1 MAFTLN
7 RRLSTLVDSS
17 GQLKT
22 GKIPN
27 DYINGDHI
35 ADNVITTAMLHTGFT
50 LPISS
55 LTSIDTDDVTEGST
69 NLFYTTAR
77 VDSHLSG
84 GTGVTYSSGAISI
97 GQAVATTDSP
107 TFADLTITGNLN
119 ITGDINSYNVTD
131 LDVTDQ
137 TITLGSGQI
146 EANSGGSG
154 IIIDGASASI
164 LWDETN
170 DQFDFDKGINVDSN
184 TLVVDGTNNRV
195 GILQASP
202 AVSLDVGSA
211 TDAFFVPKGT
221 TAQRPTGVDG
231 YFRYNT
237 DDAQFEGYADGEWGA
252 IAGSGGA
259 SAMETNNFTGDG
271 STTAFTLSSS
281 VSSEDN
287 LIVFI
292 EGIYQNK
299 GDYVAS
305 GTTITFDTAPVNGR
319 RIVVQ
324 HIKSSV
330 AGNSTLYTSLTGDG
344 STTAFTLSGA
354 PGHENNTQVFMD
366 GVYQQKDSYIVNG
379 TTLTFDAAPANN
391 AEIEVMSFAQTTIN
405 QPGTNTVS
413 VAELNLSDGTAG
425 QAIVTDGNGTI
436 SFASVGVSGIDSS
449 ADATAITID
458 SSERVGIGE
467 ISPDESLVVNG
478 GVKIKSTNKLSFSNT
493 SDQTYIHAVGS
504 NLLAFGTDSTERMRI
519 DTSGRVGI
527 NRTPSIAN
535 SKLEVG
541 GADNV
546 PLINVEASGVTGG
559 MGIGSTGL
567 QFFHGST
574 ARMRIDSSGNV
585 GIGANNPGSFFAD
598 SYLVVGDGTGTPTA
612 TIYGSS
618 SGGSYLL
625 FADGTSGAAS
635 YAGGIE
641 YNHSSDFLAFF
652 ANGGS
657 AMRIDSN
664 GNLLLGT
671 NTYSTGAF
679 GSAFGMNISATR
691 PQVVLKNETYNTDAY
706 FGLADNL
713 WVGTQDDMSLILATN
728 DSQSMRITSNG
739 AIIAGVDV
747 DISSA
752 SAPSNTTFYSTNG
765 DITVQ
770 ADNGAHYISDLLPGY
785 NRGQFGCMAANGSYM
800 YFAVNGY
807 YAAYLT
813 SSGTLSASDERL
825 KENVTTLTG
834 SLDKI
839 NQLRGVSFNWK
850 NEARGTG
857 NNIGFIAQEVE
868 SVYPELVGD
877 GGLPDVDGESPHKH
891 VNYEK
896 LVPALV
902 EAIKEL
908 STKLES
914 AEARI
919 ETLEN
924 A

>member
-1 MAFTLN
+1 MTTKIKSGVIAAGA
-7 RRLSTLVDSS
+7 VD
-17 GQLKT
+17 
-22 GKIPN
+22 
-27 DYINGDHI
+27 
-35 ADNVITTAMLHTGFT
+35 
-50 LPISS
+50 
-55 LTSIDTDDVTEGST
+55 
-69 NLFYTTAR
+69 
-77 VDSHLSG
+77 
-84 GTGVTYSSGAISI
+84 
-97 GQAVATTDSP
+97 
-107 TFADLTITGNLN
+107 
-119 ITGDINSYNVTD
+119 
-131 LDVTDQ
+131 
-137 TITLGSGQI
+137 
-146 EANSGGSG
+146 
-154 IIIDGASASI
+154 ASALSDNSI
-164 LWDETN
+164 TIAHLN
-170 DQFDFDKGINVDSN
+170 CS
-184 TLVVDGTNNRV
+184 DGTNGQV
-195 GILQASP
+195 LST
-202 AVSLDVGSA
+202 DGSGTLSF
-211 TDAFFVPKGT
+211 TDMTG
-221 TAQRPTGVDG
+221 GVDG
-231 YFRYNT
+231 
-237 DDAQFEGYADGEWGA
+237 
-252 IAGSGGA
+252 
-259 SAMETNNFTGDG
+259 
-271 STTAFTLSSS
+271 
-281 VSSEDN
+281 
-287 LIVFI
+287 IV
-292 EGIYQNK
+292 
-299 GDYVAS
+299 
-305 GTTITFDTAPVNGR
+305 
-319 RIVVQ
+319 
-324 HIKSSV
+324 
-330 AGNSTLYTSLTGDG
+330 
-344 STTAFTLSGA
+344 
-354 PGHENNTQVFMD
+354 
-366 GVYQQKDSYIVNG
+366 
-379 TTLTFDAAPANN
+379 
-391 AEIEVMSFAQTTIN
+391 
-405 QPGTNTVS
+405 
-413 VAELNLSDGTAG
+413 
-425 QAIVTDGNGTI
+425 
-436 SFASVGVSGIDSS
+436 SS

-458 SSERVGIGE
+458 SAENVEFVNNIRFTNDKFIYSYNGGATTGEVRAGFKFDGTNEVVSAYTNQLERMRIDSSGNVGIGE

>member
-137 TITLGSGQI
+137 TITLGAGQI

-154 IIIDGASASI
+154 IIIDGSNASI

-170 DQFDFDKGINVDSN
+170 DQFDFNKGINVDSN

-195 GILQASP
+195 GILNAAP
-202 AVSLDVGSA
+202 DVSLDIGSS
-211 TDAFFVPKGT
+211 TDAIHMPVGT
-221 TAQRPTGVDG
+221 TAQRPSSPAAG
-231 YFRYNT
+231 YFRYNS
-237 DDAQFEGYADGEWGA
+237 DDGQFEGYTTEWGA

-305 GTTITFDTAPVNGR
+305 GTTITFDTAPVSGR

-324 HIKSSV
+324 HILSSV

-379 TTLTFDAAPANN
+379 TTLTFDAAPANS

-413 VAELNLSDGTAG
+413 VAELNLSDGTSG

-436 SFASVGVSGIDSS
+436 SFASVGIDGIVSS

-458 SSERVGIGE
+458 SSEKVGLNKVP
-467 ISPDESLVVNG
+467 STWHLDVNSSD
-478 GVKIKSTNKLSFSNT
+478 VYVASF
-493 SDQTYIHAVGS
+493 DGS
-504 NLLAFGTDSTERMRI
+504 NDKGVIINSEADSGDIIGYSNSTSTYNPLNIRGATGVGLYI
-519 DTSGRVGI
+519 DTSNKVGI
-527 NRTPSIAN
+527 RTTAPAVSLDLSSTTDAIRLPNGTRAQRPASPAN
-535 SKLEVG
+535 GMVRYNTTDSEYEVYNSSTWKKLDTTTYSYSADFLVVAGGGGGGNGQNAAVDAGGG
-541 GADNV
+541 GAGG
-546 PLINVEASGVTGG
+546 LRTSYGSTSGGGASAESALTLQQAIVYTITVGAGGSAQSNGQNSSISGSNITTITSTGG
-559 MGIGSTGL
+559 GAGGGSGEL
-567 QFFHGST
+567 
-574 ARMRIDSSGNV
+574 SGQ
-585 GIGANNPGSFFAD
+585 
-598 SYLVVGDGTGTPTA
+598 DGG
-612 TIYGSS
+612 
-618 SGGSYLL
+618 SGGGS
-625 FADGTSGAAS
+625 AEQGSIQGSGTSGQG
-635 YAGGIE
+635 YAGGGFGGGGAGEVGSTDGAGYGGDGIQVSITGSAT
-641 YNHSSDFLAFF
+641 YYAGGGAGGGIGISSGSLPGGDGGGGDGRNEGEDAAGYPGT
-652 ANGGS
+652 ANTGGGGGGANDDNNASGGTGGS
-657 AMRIDSN
+657 GVVILRVPTASYS
-664 GNLLLGT
+664 GT
-671 NTYSTGAF
+671 TTGSPTVTTD
-679 GSAFGMNISATR
+679 GSDT
-691 PQVVLKNETYNTDAY
+691 
-706 FGLADNL
+706 
-713 WVGTQDDMSLILATN
+713 
-728 DSQSMRITSNG
+728 
-739 AIIAGVDV
+739 IIK
-747 DISSA
+747 
-752 SAPSNTTFYSTNG
+752 F
-765 DITVQ
+765 
-770 ADNGAHYISDLLPGY
+770 
-785 NRGQFGCMAANGSYM
+785 
-800 YFAVNGY
+800 
-807 YAAYLT
+807 T
-813 SSGTLSASDERL
+813 SSGTY
-825 KENVTTLTG
+825 TG
-834 SLDKI
+834 
-839 NQLRGVSFNWK
+839 
-850 NEARGTG
+850 
-857 NNIGFIAQEVE
+857 
-868 SVYPELVGD
+868 
-877 GGLPDVDGESPHKH
+877 
-891 VNYEK
+891 
-896 LVPALV
+896 
-902 EAIKEL
+902 
-908 STKLES
+908 
-914 AEARI
+914 
-919 ETLEN
+919 
-924 A
+924 

>member
-1 MAFTLN
+1 MT
-7 RRLSTLVDSS
+7 TKIKS
-17 GQLKT
+17 GV
-22 GKIPN
+22 
-27 DYINGDHI
+27 I
-35 ADNVITTAMLHTGFT
+35 AA
-50 LPISS
+50 
-55 LTSIDTDDVTEGST
+55 
-69 NLFYTTAR
+69 
-77 VDSHLSG
+77 
-84 GTGVTYSSGAISI
+84 GAIDANALSDNSI
-97 GQAVATTDSP
+97 
-107 TFADLTITGNLN
+107 TIAHLN
-119 ITGDINSYNVTD
+119 CS
-131 LDVTDQ
+131 
-137 TITLGSGQI
+137 
-146 EANSGGSG
+146 
-154 IIIDGASASI
+154 
-164 LWDETN
+164 
-170 DQFDFDKGINVDSN
+170 
-184 TLVVDGTNNRV
+184 DGTNGQV
-195 GILQASP
+195 LST
-202 AVSLDVGSA
+202 DGSGTLSF
-211 TDAFFVPKGT
+211 TDMTG
-221 TAQRPTGVDG
+221 GVDG
-231 YFRYNT
+231 
-237 DDAQFEGYADGEWGA
+237 
-252 IAGSGGA
+252 
-259 SAMETNNFTGDG
+259 
-271 STTAFTLSSS
+271 
-281 VSSEDN
+281 
-287 LIVFI
+287 IV
-292 EGIYQNK
+292 
-299 GDYVAS
+299 
-305 GTTITFDTAPVNGR
+305 
-319 RIVVQ
+319 
-324 HIKSSV
+324 
-330 AGNSTLYTSLTGDG
+330 
-344 STTAFTLSGA
+344 
-354 PGHENNTQVFMD
+354 
-366 GVYQQKDSYIVNG
+366 
-379 TTLTFDAAPANN
+379 
-391 AEIEVMSFAQTTIN
+391 
-405 QPGTNTVS
+405 
-413 VAELNLSDGTAG
+413 
-425 QAIVTDGNGTI
+425 
-436 SFASVGVSGIDSS
+436 SS

-458 SSERVGIGE
+458 SSENVGIGTSNPISKLHVSNGSAGIE
-467 ISPDESLVVNG
+467 LSPDGISDG
-478 GVKIKSTNKLSFSNT
+478 ISFLQAYDWVANT
-493 SDQTYIHAVGS
+493 WDGLRYYANEHYFYADNSKKMTI
-504 NLLAFGTDSTERMRI
+504 DS
-519 DTSGRVGI
+519 SGRVGI
-527 NRTPSIAN
+527 NRTPSITN

-691 PQVVLKNETYNTDAY
+691 PQVVLKNETYNTDAF

-739 AIIAGVDV
+739 AIIAGVNA
-747 DISSA
+747 DISSV
-752 SAPSNTTFYSTNG
+752 SAPSNTTFYSSNG

-770 ADNGAHYISDLLPGY
+770 ADNGSHYISDLLPGY
-785 NRGQFGCMAANGSYM
+785 TRGQFGCMAANGSYM

-908 STKLES
+908 KTELDAAK
-914 AEARI
+914 ARI
-919 ETLEN
+919 TTLEG
-924 A
+924 